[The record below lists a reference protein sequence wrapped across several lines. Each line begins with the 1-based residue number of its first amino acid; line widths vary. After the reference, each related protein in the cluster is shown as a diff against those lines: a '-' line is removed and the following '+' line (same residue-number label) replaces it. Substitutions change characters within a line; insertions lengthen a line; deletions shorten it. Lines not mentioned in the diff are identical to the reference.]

1 MTKGTFISRKEVA
14 EMTGFSVNYLATANG
29 RKRFPVAEIL
39 PTGRVLYNKR
49 QVKKILENLMKKHSA
64 ENYNNSNKE

>member
-39 PTGRVLYNKR
+39 PTGKVLYNKR
-49 QVKKILENLMKKHSA
+49 QVKKILESLMKKRST

>member
-14 EMTGFSVNYLATANG
+14 EMTGYSVNYLATANG

-49 QVKKILENLMKKHSA
+49 QVKKILENLKQKRST
-64 ENYNNSNKE
+64 ENYINSNKE

>member
-1 MTKGTFISRKEVA
+1 MTKSNLITRQEVA

-29 RKRFPVAEIL
+29 RKRFPVAEIS
-39 PTGRVLYNKR
+39 PTGRVFYNKR
-49 QVKKILENLMKKHSA
+49 QVKKILENLMKKRSA

>member
-29 RKRFPVAEIL
+29 LI
-39 PTGRVLYNKR
+39 
-49 QVKKILENLMKKHSA
+49 
-64 ENYNNSNKE
+64 NSLKFEFSFD

>member
-1 MTKGTFISRKEVA
+1 MTKSNLISRKEVA

-39 PTGRVLYNKR
+39 PTGRVFYNKR
-49 QVKKILENLMKKHSA
+49 QVKKILESLMKKRSTD
-64 ENYNNSNKE
+64 NYNNSNKE

>member
-49 QVKKILENLMKKHSA
+49 QVKKILESLMKNRSA

>member
-1 MTKGTFISRKEVA
+1 MTKSNLITRQEVA

-39 PTGRVLYNKR
+39 PTGRVFYNKR
-49 QVKKILENLMKKHSA
+49 QVKKILESLMKKRSA

>member
-1 MTKGTFISRKEVA
+1 MTKSTLISRKEVA
-14 EMTGFSVNYLATANG
+14 ELTGFSVNYLATANG

-49 QVKKILENLMKKHSA
+49 QVKKILENLKQKRST

>member
-1 MTKGTFISRKEVA
+1 MTKDTFISRKEVA

-39 PTGRVLYNKR
+39 PTGRVLYNKT
-49 QVKKILENLMKKHSA
+49 QVKKILESLMKKRSA

>member
-1 MTKGTFISRKEVA
+1 MTKSNLISRKEVA

-49 QVKKILENLMKKHSA
+49 QVKKILESLMKKRSTD
-64 ENYNNSNKE
+64 NYNNSNKE

>member
-1 MTKGTFISRKEVA
+1 MTKSNLITRQEVA

-39 PTGRVLYNKR
+39 PTGRVFYNKR
-49 QVKKILENLMKKHSA
+49 QVKKILESLMKKRSTD
-64 ENYNNSNKE
+64 NFNNSNKE

>member
-49 QVKKILENLMKKHSA
+49 QVKKILESLMKKRST

>member
-1 MTKGTFISRKEVA
+1 MTKSNLITRQEVA

-29 RKRFPVAEIL
+29 RKRFPVTEIL
-39 PTGRVLYNKR
+39 PTGRVFYNKR
-49 QVKKILENLMKKHSA
+49 QVKKILENLMKKRSA

>member
-1 MTKGTFISRKEVA
+1 MTKSNLITRQEVA

-39 PTGRVLYNKR
+39 PTGRVFYNKR
-49 QVKKILENLMKKHSA
+49 QVKKILENLMKKRSA

>member
-1 MTKGTFISRKEVA
+1 MTKSTLITRREVA

-49 QVKKILENLMKKHSA
+49 QVKKILESLMKKRSA
-64 ENYNNSNKE
+64 DNYNNSNKE

>member
-1 MTKGTFISRKEVA
+1 MTKSNLITRQEVA

-39 PTGRVLYNKR
+39 PTGRVFYNKR
-49 QVKKILENLMKKHSA
+49 QVKKILESLMKKRSTD
-64 ENYNNSNKE
+64 NYNNSNKE